1 MNESNSTK
9 WLQYLLYVGI
19 GAAAN
24 YLLVSF
30 LPQSV
35 HRLVGYLLTAASLYL
50 MYRLTPDN
58 GRYHRA
64 ILFSG
69 VSLIIS
75 ALSIRV
81 VALAGSLCAILGQY
95 QEYTAHGELIADR
108 DPGLTKKW
116 GSLFWFQM
124 AVEIIGTVL
133 ITFVAAT
140 VTAGGSIANNLIISM
155 ATVAASFISVILKVM
170 YLVYLKRTIKA
181 LKTEVAVD

>member
-58 GRYHRA
+58 GRYHKA
-64 ILFSG
+64 ILFTG

-108 DPGLTKKW
+108 DIRLANKW
-116 GSLFWFQM
+116 GSLFWFQLAVELIGGLAVMLVAGTILAGGQAINTPIASM
-124 AVEIIGTVL
+124 AV
-133 ITFVAAT
+133 
-140 VTAGGSIANNLIISM
+140 
-155 ATVAASFISVILKVM
+155 VAASFINVILKVL
-170 YLVYLKRTIKA
+170 YLVYLRRTVKA
-181 LKTEVAVD
+181 LEAAVE

>member
-9 WLQYLLYVGI
+9 WLKYLLYVGI

-58 GRYHRA
+58 GRYHKA
-64 ILFSG
+64 ILFTG

-108 DPGLTKKW
+108 DIRLANKW
-116 GSLFWFQM
+116 GSLFWFQL
-124 AVEIIGTVL
+124 AVELIGGLAVML
-133 ITFVAAT
+133 VAGT
-140 VTAGGSIANNLIISM
+140 IRAGGQVTNTPIASV
-155 ATVAASFISVILKVM
+155 AVVAASFINVILKVL
-170 YLVYLKRTIKA
+170 YLVYLRKTIKA
-181 LKTEVAVD
+181 LEAVVE